1 MVIAQHSV
9 ASEGFLHA
17 SEKDIPLESDNT
29 NLPWVILRAVHRA
42 SRLDGIPARARA
54 VLAALARTV
63 DAKKPY
69 GEIFARRELLSER
82 AMQSERTFYRS
93 LTDLE
98 AAGLIERPAQRR
110 YVSHGLFGR
119 AYLHLSARAAILL
132 GLIELSES
140 SAQADKPQTSENAAA
155 SPAPDDVP
163 PQAALCFQ
171 VRDANVADGAIT
183 KDLSPTSL
191 QKRQPGQLPHDLERL
206 RPLGFHDYL
215 IFRLMREAREQ
226 GKRLSEVVEATWPN
240 LAKAAR
246 PINYLRKLIASP
258 VDFGYALRTKAA
270 EKVRAEVVAAEARSA
285 EAFVRAAMG
294 KIFVDAAGL
303 RQCVVDDGGRTL
315 AITNLAEGVVR
326 RSVANWQVAFMQSVK
341 QGTLRVVGAHELVQL
356 RGAAIAQRERVAKCD
371 TEWVVPPAPNQF
383 ASGELFQST
392 SDSSPPAA
400 TTAHQVHPLLQKN
413 DAARSLTSAAAD
425 ALAALRAMRKLP
437 ARYPV

>member
-9 ASEGFLHA
+9 AGEGSLHA

-132 GLIELSES
+132 GLIEVVVEEDNLDD
-140 SAQADKPQTSENAAA
+140 AGNTSEVSAHVDAR
-155 SPAPDDVP
+155 
-163 PQAALCFQ
+163 PQAAPRFH
-171 VRDANVADGAIT
+171 VRSANVADGAIT

-226 GKRLSEVVEATWPN
+226 GKRLSEVVEVTWPN

-246 PINYLRKLIASP
+246 PINYLRKLLASP
-258 VDFGYALRTKAA
+258 VDFGYALRAKAA
-270 EKVRAEVVAAEARSA
+270 EKVRAEVVAAEERSA

-294 KIFVDAAGL
+294 KVFVDAAGL

-315 AITNLAEGVVR
+315 AITDLAEGVVR

-341 QGTLRVVGAHELVQL
+341 QGTLRVVGAHELAQL
-356 RGAAIAQRERVAKCD
+356 RGAAIAQRERAAKCQ
-371 TEWVVPPAPNQF
+371 TESVMPQAPNQF
-383 ASGELFQST
+383 ASRELFQSA
-392 SDSSPPAA
+392 SDPSPPPVARV
-400 TTAHQVHPLLQKN
+400 HQVHPLLQKN

-425 ALAALRAMRKLP
+425 ALAALRMMRKLP
-437 ARYPV
+437 ARCPV

>member
-1 MVIAQHSV
+1 M
-9 ASEGFLHA
+9 HA
-17 SEKDIPLESDNT
+17 FEKDIPLESDNT

-69 GEIFARRELLSER
+69 GEIYARRELLSQR

-98 AAGLIERPAQRR
+98 AAGLIERPTQRR
-110 YVSHGLFGR
+110 YISHGLFGR

-132 GLIELSES
+132 GLIEFGEASVP
-140 SAQADKPQTSENAAA
+140 ADEPQTSENAAA
-155 SPAPDDVP
+155 SPAPADVR
-163 PQAALCFQ
+163 PQAAPRFQ
-171 VRDANVADGAIT
+171 VRNANVADGAIS

-191 QKRQPGQLPHDLERL
+191 QKRQPGQLPRDLERL

-226 GKRLSEVVEATWPN
+226 GKRLSEVVEATWPH

-246 PINYLRKLIASP
+246 PINYLRKLLASP
-258 VDFGYALRTKAA
+258 VDFGFALRAKAA
-270 EKVRAEVVAAEARSA
+270 EKARAEVVAAEKRSA
-285 EAFVRAAMG
+285 EAFVRGAMG

-303 RQCVVDDGGRTL
+303 RQYAVDDGGRTL
-315 AITNLAEGVVR
+315 AITDLAEGVVR
-326 RSVANWQVAFMQSVK
+326 RSVASWQVAFMQSVT
-341 QGTLRVVGAHELVQL
+341 QRTLRPVTARELAQL
-356 RGAAIAQRERVAKCD
+356 RDAATALRDREIAAKTGGVSLVPNQCASREPSRA
-371 TEWVVPPAPNQF
+371 WPLALPAPPALP
-383 ASGELFQST
+383 T
-392 SDSSPPAA
+392 SPGAVTRVHEVRPGLGKHD
-400 TTAHQVHPLLQKN
+400 QVRL
-413 DAARSLTSAAAD
+413 LTSTAAE

-437 ARYPV
+437 ARSPV